1 MKNWTISRRII
12 TGFTVIVL
20 IATLMGSYALYRITG
35 LSKEILNLGEN
46 SIPSIVLLTT
56 IDREISA
63 TMLHLE
69 QMEGENNP
77 KAIAEFKES
86 LPKHKAT
93 ISELIKKY
101 DGLISDANDRRLFD
115 EVIKYE
121 RLYFPVY
128 DRSYELLASGKI
140 DEHDK
145 VQAEDVL
152 PTYRK
157 MMAALQEDIEYNETL
172 ANQASA
178 TGKADAASSTYI
190 VAITLAATVLFA
202 TFFAWLVSSSTKKA
216 LQTLATNLD
225 QGALQT
231 AAAARQVSM
240 ASNQLSSGSSEQASS
255 VEETSTSLEEMSS
268 MIRATAEN
276 AQKAKSLATEARA
289 EAQAGSQT
297 MGEMMEAMTAINT
310 SSAEVAKIVKNIDE
324 IAFQTN
330 ILALNAAVEA
340 ARAGEAGAGF
350 AVVADEVRS
359 LAQRSAAAAK
369 ETAEKIEA
377 AIANSRNGSMCSTKV
392 GESLKQITE
401 KVSATDALVA
411 DIAAAA
417 SEQSQGIQQINN
429 AMAQMDKVTQGNA
442 ASSEESASAA
452 EELDAQAET
461 MKDLVGKLREL
472 VEGKSK
478 GGSAANHGQYQSA
491 GPQENYRTKAVFT
504 GAYNGGGR
512 RPIPMPEDGDYRSRP
527 AIANSGPRLIPMP
540 DDNHSTGANDDS
552 NFRNF

>member
-1 MKNWTISRRII
+1 
-12 TGFTVIVL
+12 
-20 IATLMGSYALYRITG
+20 
-35 LSKEILNLGEN
+35 
-46 SIPSIVLLTT
+46 VLLTT
-56 IDREISA
+56 IDKEISA

-77 KAIAEFKES
+77 KAIAEFSES

-93 ISELIKKY
+93 INELIKKY
-101 DGLISDANDRRLFD
+101 DGLISDAKDRSLFD
-115 EVIKYE
+115 EVVKFE
-121 RLYFPVY
+121 RLYFPAY
-128 DRSYELLASGKI
+128 EHSYELLASGKS

-145 VQAEDVL
+145 VQAEDVI

-157 MMAALQEDIEYNETL
+157 MVTALEEDIQYNETL
-172 ANQASA
+172 ANEASA
-178 TGKADAASSTYI
+178 KGKADASSSTYI
-190 VAITLAATVLFA
+190 VAIILAATVVVA
-202 TFFAWLVSSSTKKA
+202 TLFAWLTSRSIKHA
-216 LQTLATNLD
+216 LQTLASNLD

-377 AIANSRNGSMCSTKV
+377 AIANSRNGSVCSSKV
-392 GESLKQITE
+392 GESLKQITD

-429 AMAQMDKVTQGNA
+429 AMAQLDKVTQGNA

-452 EELDAQAET
+452 EELDAQADT
-461 MKDLVGKLREL
+461 MKDLVGQLREL
-472 VEGKSK
+472 VEGRAK
-478 GGSAANHGQYQSA
+478 GGPAGNHGQYQSA
-491 GPQENYRTKAVFT
+491 GHQENYRTKAVFT

-512 RPIPMPEDGDYRSRP
+512 RPIPMPEDNDYRARP

-540 DDNHSTGANDDS
+540 EDSHSTGANDDS